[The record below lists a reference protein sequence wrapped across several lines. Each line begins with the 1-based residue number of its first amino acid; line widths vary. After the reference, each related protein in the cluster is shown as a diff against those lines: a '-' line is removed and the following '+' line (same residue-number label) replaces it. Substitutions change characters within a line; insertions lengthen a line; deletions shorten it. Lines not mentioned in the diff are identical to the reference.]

1 MSYLPYNLMLVRGPL
16 LAQSVIAANSQ
27 STTYPLA
34 LSSVLTAPCGYC
46 NRPRIALHRVA
57 QKKGQP
63 AGHCST
69 GRPVHF

>member
-1 MSYLPYNLMLVRGPL
+1 MFVRGPL

-27 STTYPLA
+27 STNNPLA
-34 LSSVLTAPCGYC
+34 LSSALTAPCGHC
-46 NRPRIALHRVA
+46 NRPSDALRRGS
-57 QKKGQP
+57 QKEDQL